1 VVCKGWTGRWSGED
15 SSAEEELLQQID
27 LTFEKNDIEGSIL
40 RAEGIFDVFRDLR
53 MFKDSPVGSFGIVI
67 SSSELACDADFFLE
81 FHDREKEVVVEAE
94 PSIECVQEG

>member
-1 VVCKGWTGRWSGED
+1 
-15 SSAEEELLQQID
+15 
-27 LTFEKNDIEGSIL
+27 
-40 RAEGIFDVFRDLR
+40 

-67 SSSELACDADFFLE
+67 ASSELACDADFFLE